1 MHECDVVQYPSYR
14 GEEMP
19 NRKKKISKAEFVRK
33 FTGEAMKYL
42 ESLPPGER
50 DARIEAFG
58 KSVLSSCAPEIEAKC
73 STASETRAIPLAARA
88 RESR

>member
-1 MHECDVVQYPSYR
+1 
-14 GEEMP
+14 MP

-58 KSVLSSCAPEIEAKC
+58 KSVLSSCAPEIEFRGC
-73 STASETRAIPLAARA
+73 TASEPQAIPLVARV